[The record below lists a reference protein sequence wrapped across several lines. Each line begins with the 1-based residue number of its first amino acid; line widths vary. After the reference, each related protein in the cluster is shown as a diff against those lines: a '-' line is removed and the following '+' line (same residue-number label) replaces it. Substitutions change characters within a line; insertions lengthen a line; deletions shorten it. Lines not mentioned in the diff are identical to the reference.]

1 MDRKDYFKTYNKI
14 YYEKHK
20 ENMKNKKFTKN
31 YDNNNNKFIKLNNI
45 NNENMK
51 KNISYEIVW

>member
-1 MDRKDYFKTYNKI
+1 MDRKEYFKTYNKI
-14 YYEKHK
+14 YYEK
-20 ENMKNKKFTKN
+20 NKNNIKYKKFSKN
-31 YDNNNNKFIKLNNI
+31 NDNINNKFIKLNNN